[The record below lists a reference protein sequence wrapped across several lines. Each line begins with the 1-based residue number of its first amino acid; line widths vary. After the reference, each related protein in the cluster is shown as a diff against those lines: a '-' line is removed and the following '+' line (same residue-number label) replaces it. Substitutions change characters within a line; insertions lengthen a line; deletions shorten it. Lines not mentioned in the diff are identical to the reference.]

1 MFFRVKKFNIIGSL
15 TQTEWEKMMLE
26 CSFALHPPDEKGK
39 NVLASNALVDSSE
52 NIISLLFF
60 EHTISLLYDHSYSYL
75 HNKPPLGLFMKQN
88 RYFSIGYRAM

>member
-1 MFFRVKKFNIIGSL
+1 MAISIVQRAQKSSPIFFTHTLNSNIIGSL

-39 NVLASNALVDSSE
+39 NVYASDALVDSSE

-60 EHTISLLYDHSYSYL
+60 EHTISLL
-75 HNKPPLGLFMKQN
+75 
-88 RYFSIGYRAM
+88 I